1 MFAFVMWCGSFWCIL
16 FVVAISYRTE
26 SVIFILKHFK
36 KLFKKLFCWTVV
48 FLHSCNLSSQKKFTI
63 FVNFK
68 FSKQL
73 RYSVIFYKHQAALF
87 RLHLPFSTR
96 DATRPHSLE
105 PRAASFTLLSGNQA
119 FDHLQFSIA
128 FYK

>member
-1 MFAFVMWCGSFWCIL
+1 M
-16 FVVAISYRTE
+16 
-26 SVIFILKHFK
+26 
-36 KLFKKLFCWTVV
+36 V
-48 FLHSCNLSSQKKFTI
+48 FSSQLQPILAKKIYDICKFQIFKTI
-63 FVNFK
+63 T
-68 FSKQL
+68 
-73 RYSVIFYKHQAALF
+73 VIFYKHQAALF

-96 DATRPHSLE
+96 DATRLHSLE

>member
-1 MFAFVMWCGSFWCIL
+1 MFAFVMWCESFWCIL
-16 FVVAISYRTE
+16 FAVAISYRTE
-26 SVIFILKHFK
+26 SIIFILKHFK

-48 FLHSCNLSSQKKFTI
+48 FSSQLQPILAKKIYDICKFQIFKTI
-63 FVNFK
+63 T
-68 FSKQL
+68 
-73 RYSVIFYKHQAALF
+73 VIFYKHQAALF

-96 DATRPHSLE
+96 DATRLHSLE

>member
-1 MFAFVMWCGSFWCIL
+1 MFAFVMWCESFWCIL
-16 FVVAISYRTE
+16 FAVAISYRTK
-26 SVIFILKHFK
+26 SIIFILKHFK

-48 FLHSCNLSSQKKFTI
+48 FSSQLQPILAKKIYDICKFQIFKTI
-63 FVNFK
+63 T
-68 FSKQL
+68 
-73 RYSVIFYKHQAALF
+73 VIFYKHQAALF

-96 DATRPHSLE
+96 DATRLHSLE

>member
-26 SVIFILKHFK
+26 SIIFILKHFK
-36 KLFKKLFCWTVV
+36 KLFKKLFCWTMV
-48 FLHSCNLSSQKKFTI
+48 FSSQLQPILAKKIYDICKFQIFKTI
-63 FVNFK
+63 T
-68 FSKQL
+68 
-73 RYSVIFYKHQAALF
+73 VIFYKHQAALF

-96 DATRPHSLE
+96 DATRLHSLE

>member
-1 MFAFVMWCGSFWCIL
+1 MFAFVMWCGSFWRIL

-48 FLHSCNLSSQKKFTI
+48 FSSQLQPILAKKIYDICKFQIFKTI
-63 FVNFK
+63 T
-68 FSKQL
+68 
-73 RYSVIFYKHQAALF
+73 VIFYKHQAALF

-96 DATRPHSLE
+96 DATRLHSLE

>member
-16 FVVAISYRTE
+16 FVVAVSYRTE

-48 FLHSCNLSSQKKFTI
+48 FSSQLQPILAKKFTI

-96 DATRPHSLE
+96 DATRLHSLE